1 MTYIFTFLLYSP
13 AHSFILDS
21 NDDMWN
27 DVFTEEEMKEIEE
40 KAEKEEFEEELPGDL
55 INYSSRLNGKVIIN
69 YRFYQI
75 FMSE

>member
-55 INYSSRLNGKVIIN
+55 INYLSRLNGKVIIN
-69 YRFYQI
+69 YRFY
-75 FMSE
+75 